1 MSKRVFLTVLD
12 SLGIGELPDAADFGD
27 RGANTLKSISRSE
40 RFSIPNLMSLGISN
54 IKGVDYLKP
63 SPLNCAVGRAAE
75 KSRGKDTTIGH
86 WELSGLISTEPLPTF
101 PDGFPEE
108 LISEFEKAVGRKTVC
123 NKPYSG
129 TKVIADYGDHHVKT
143 GDLIIYTSA
152 DSVFQIAA
160 HEDVVPP
167 ETLYEYCRTARKL
180 LTGKY
185 GVGRVIARPF
195 VGDSKNGFTRTSN
208 RHDFSLEPHGRT
220 MLDAISE
227 RGMTVYAIGK
237 INDIFA
243 GKGITEKVYTG
254 SNAEGIELSAKA
266 LEKDFEGLCFTNLV
280 DFDSKY
286 GHRNNVDGYAEALCE
301 FDKSLPSF
309 ISYMK
314 DDDLLIITADH
325 GCDPGDVSTDHTREY
340 IPLLIVGKKV
350 RPVDLGTR
358 STFADVAATVCEY
371 LGVDF
376 ECDGKSFLSEIGVQS

>member
-27 RGANTLKSISRSE
+27 RGANTLKSISRSK

-63 SPLNCAVGRAAE
+63 SHLNCAVGRSAE

-309 ISYMK
+309 ISSMK